1 MRRSAYIAVI
11 AVIAGSPALSADV
24 GVSVTMGQPG
34 FYGRI
39 DIGDVPHPDLIS
51 PQPIIIKAVG
61 GPRAPMYFHVPPG
74 HAKDW
79 AKHCAKYNACSER
92 VFFVRS
98 QWYNSVYVPHQQQ
111 RKARIEAAERAM
123 LNKGQGQP
131 NSGKAKGKEKSN

>member
-1 MRRSAYIAVI
+1 MRRSTCIAI
-11 AVIAGSPALSADV
+11 AALFATPAFSAESS
-24 GVSVTMGQPG
+24 VSVTMGQPG

-98 QWYNSVYVPHQQQ
+98 QWYDSVYVPHHQE
-111 RKARIEAAERAM
+111 RKARNEAAERAM
-123 LNKGQGQP
+123 MNKSQGQG
-131 NSGKAKGKEKSN
+131 NSGKQKGKDKH